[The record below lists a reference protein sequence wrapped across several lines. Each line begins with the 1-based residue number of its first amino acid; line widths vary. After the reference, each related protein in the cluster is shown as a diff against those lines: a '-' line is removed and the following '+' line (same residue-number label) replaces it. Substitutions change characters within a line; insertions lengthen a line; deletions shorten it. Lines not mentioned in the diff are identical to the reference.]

1 MLNFL
6 IRRISIACI
15 TLILITFVVYGL
27 IRAMPGS
34 PTDVQTAMMDPKV
47 KSTKEYAEAL
57 RKKWG
62 LDAPWHIG
70 YVRWLSSAVQGDLGE
85 SYQVSGT
92 AVTKVIGDKI
102 PVTLALSGSALLLAY
117 LLSIPMGLYS
127 TARRNQFDERALSV
141 VLYMLYSIPSF
152 VAAVFLQVFLAVRL
166 GWLPLMGTVSANHAE
181 LSEFGQVLDVF
192 WHAILPVGCLTY
204 TSLAYYSRFVRS
216 NMVEVLQQDYIRTA
230 RAKGVSPT
238 KVLLVHAFRNSLIPL
253 ITLMALSLPA
263 VLSGAVIIERIFT
276 WQGIGWLLLE
286 SITTRDYAVLMGLV
300 LMFSVLTLLGQLL
313 ADILYAVVDPRVNLD

>member
-6 IRRISIACI
+6 IRRVSIAFL

-34 PTDVQTAMMDPKV
+34 PTDIQTAMMDPKV

-62 LDAPWHIG
+62 LDDPWHIG
-70 YVRWLSSAVQGDLGE
+70 YAKWLAGTVQGDLGE
-85 SYQVSGT
+85 SYQVTGKP
-92 AVTKVIGDKI
+92 VIEVIGSKV
-102 PVTLALSGSALLLAY
+102 PVTLALSGSALLLTY
-117 LLSIPMGLYS
+117 LLSIPMGLYA
-127 TARRNQFDERALSV
+127 TARRNTLDERALSV

-152 VAAVFLQVFLAVRL
+152 VAAVFLQVLLAVRL
-166 GWLPLMGTVSANHAE
+166 GWLPLMGTVSVNYSE
-181 LSEFGQVLDVF
+181 LDTFRQTLDIV
-192 WHAILPVGCLTY
+192 WHAILPIGCLTY
-204 TSLAYYSRFVRS
+204 TSLALYSRFVRS
-216 NMVEVLQQDYIRTA
+216 NMVEVMQQDYIRTA
-230 RAKGVSPT
+230 RAKGVSSG
-238 KVLLVHAFRNSLIPL
+238 KILVVHAFRNTLIPL

-263 VLSGAVIIERIFT
+263 ILSGSVIIERIFN

-313 ADILYAVVDPRVNLD
+313 ADILYAVVDPRVSLE